1 MADLGGITPAV
12 AAWPPNIVD
21 VRIIGHVA
29 DADNIRFAR
38 GIGRSFSFA
47 GARFYMFGDT
57 YCTAEDGHLLRIV
70 SNSTAVVCHQN
81 TPCFTYYPRF
91 GYDRTVNALIE
102 MTEDEENLWNNHGIR
117 VAFWPYGGVLETDP
131 EAGWTWYEKH
141 EVHRRDTGNEALYC
155 GTGIAQVVLDDPE
168 NRPEDRNTIISD
180 ETRLY
185 AREVAQVVVN
195 STPRDLYTIRH
206 DDLLFTRNEPRFGG
220 FPAILEGE
228 FIYLFGYHRI
238 GVFLARVPKNVP
250 WLRSAYTFWNGVNYV
265 TELGEGIPVLRDLR
279 DGSINKSRFF
289 GAAKP
294 WTLVG
299 RSESQDN
306 IVMAGTSES
315 LEGPWELT
323 EICEARGFD
332 DPNSQVNCISPHH
345 WALEAADGELL
356 VTWSED
362 WPGEVVAARLTF
374 EMGE

>member
-1 MADLGGITPAV
+1 MANLGGITPAV

-38 GIGRSFSFA
+38 GIGRSFRFA
-47 GARFYMFGDT
+47 GTRFYMFGDT
-57 YCTAEDGHLLRIV
+57 YCTAEDGHLFRIV
-70 SNSTAVVCHQN
+70 SNSITVVCHQN
-81 TPCFTYYPRF
+81 TPCLTYYPRL
-91 GYDRTVNALIE
+91 GDDCTVDALIE
-102 MTEDEENLWNNHGIR
+102 MTEAEENLWDDRGIR
-117 VAFWPYGGVLETDP
+117 VAFWPYGGVLETEP

-141 EVHRRDTGNEALYC
+141 RLETGNESVYC
-155 GTGIAQVVLDDPE
+155 GVGIAQVVLGDPE
-168 NRPEDRNTIISD
+168 NTAEDLSSTNDEPHHHGAGIAEISTD
-180 ETRLY
+180 
-185 AREVAQVVVN
+185 
-195 STPRDLYTIRH
+195 STLRDLLYTIRH
-206 DDLLFTRNEPRFGG
+206 DSVLFTRDEPRFGG

-250 WLRSAYTFWNGVNYV
+250 WLRATYTFWNGISYV
-265 TELGEGIPVLRDLR
+265 KQLGEAIPVFRDIR
-279 DGSINKSRFF
+279 DGSVNKSSFF

-299 RSESQDN
+299 RSESRDN
-306 IVMAGTSES
+306 IVMAGTAET

-323 EICEARGFD
+323 EICEARGLD
-332 DPNSQVNCISPHH
+332 DPNSQVYCVYPHH